1 MGDLTNPVAIIQARM
16 GSSRL
21 PGKVLM
27 EVSRRP
33 MLQRVIERVQRA
45 ELPKQVVVAAP
56 MLARDVPI
64 VNLCV
69 EMEVLCFVGSEQ
81 DVLDRYYQCAKMF
94 KADPIVRITSDCPL
108 VDPDVIDGAIEL
120 YAMANWQYVNTFFQ
134 PDGLDCEVFSFKVL
148 EDAWSNAKEP
158 YDREHVT
165 PYIKGHTLGA
175 GLVDGY
181 FDQRH
186 LHWSVDTLEDLEF
199 VRWVYRILG
208 DDFRLNDIIKLLK
221 RKGGE
226 WKSRLNP
233 AQDS

>member
-221 RKGGE
+221 RKGVE

>member
-1 MGDLTNPVAIIQARM
+1 MGDLINPVAIIQARM

-45 ELPKQVVVAAP
+45 ELPKQIIVAAP
-56 MLARDVPI
+56 MLERDRPI
-64 VNLCV
+64 VDLCLQL
-69 EMEVLCFVGSEQ
+69 EVPCFVGSEN

-94 KADPIVRITSDCPL
+94 KADPIIRITSDCPL
-108 VDPDVIDGAIEL
+108 VDPDVIDGAIKL

-148 EDAWSNAKEP
+148 EDAWVNAKEP

-181 FDQRH
+181 FDLRH

-199 VRWVYRILG
+199 VRWVYRMLG
-208 DDFRLNDIIKLLK
+208 DDFRLNEIIKLLK
-221 RKGGE
+221 RGGKE
-226 WKSRLNP
+226 WKPRLNP